1 MHKQDE
7 EQLKSNVLTW
17 SPVEGI
23 GIGIGSP
30 STENSSLLDVL
41 ELLQSSP
48 PADITAF
55 RGRRGLRRE

>member
-17 SPVEGI
+17 SPVE

>member
-23 GIGIGSP
+23 GIGSP
-30 STENSSLLDVL
+30 STEDPSLLDVL

-55 RGRRGLRRE
+55 RGR